1 MSGGYIL
8 DKKLLEKR
16 LEELATTQ
24 YTGEISHGAMCY
36 SPMCPGPGE
45 YVCVICNKKTE
56 HSYGDLF
63 LKKLMKSREII
74 KDLQS
79 NGYDVQLD
87 EREFC
92 QYCNTNDIEFEP
104 KQILNMRFD
113 ENSEYHTSKVGLHN
127 LKLLQ
132 AFLLGGEYI
141 LGAYDNTVTL
151 NESIDILSNMTGLC
165 VDMADEWLHK
175 VRMGDDPRY
184 ESVRWRSDGDFFED
198 IDDDDE

>member
-1 MSGGYIL
+1 MSDGYIL

-16 LEELATTQ
+16 LEELAVTQ
-24 YTGEISHGAMCY
+24 YTGEISYGAMCY
-36 SPMCPGPGE
+36 SPMHPSPGE
-45 YVCVICNKKTE
+45 YVCVICNRKTE
-56 HSYGDLF
+56 HSFGNLF

-104 KQILNMRFD
+104 NPYLNIRFEETD
-113 ENSEYHTSKVGLHN
+113 DYHTSKVGFHS

-132 AFLLGGEYI
+132 TFLLGGDHI
-141 LGAYDNTVTL
+141 HGAYDNTVSL
-151 NESIDILSNMTGLC
+151 HESIDILSKMTGFC
-165 VDMADEWLHK
+165 EAAAEEWLDK
-175 VRMGDDPRY
+175 VRKSIDPRY
-184 ESVRWRSDGDFFED
+184 NNVKWRIEGDFFED
-198 IDDDDE
+198 VEDDDE